1 MRLIQSICRRL
12 VRAFGQRDI
21 YIIRGMRLL
30 LDPANHVDFRLAA
43 RLPFEEG
50 QIARTANIIEQEA
63 LDVFLDIGANIGLYT
78 VAVGRLAAVRKVYAF
93 EPVRANYNQLCANIY
108 LNDLDRKVD
117 AHRIALGDKAELA
130 SIYIEP
136 KSTGRSRLD
145 PNYSGDR
152 NAFTTHETVEIKRL
166 DDCLSLHGQRVFV
179 KIDVEGHALAV
190 LRGMV
195 GILKSNFVHIQAE
208 LLEYDRENI
217 TDFLDGIGY
226 EMFEEID
233 VDAYFRPK
241 CYEARGSGQLCAVTN
256 AVPK

>member
-1 MRLIQSICRRL
+1 MRLIKSISKRL
-12 VRAFGQRDI
+12 VRAFGRRDV

-43 RLPFEEG
+43 RLPFEEE
-50 QIARTANIIEQEA
+50 QIAKTANIIEQEA
-63 LDVFLDIGANIGLYT
+63 MNVFIDIGANIGLYT
-78 VAVGRLAAVRKVYAF
+78 VAVGRLPEVEKVYAF

-108 LNDLDRKVD
+108 LNDLNLKVD
-117 AHRIALGDKAELA
+117 ARRIALGDKVELA

-152 NAFTTHETVEIKRL
+152 NAFTDRETVEIRRL
-166 DDCLSLHGQRVFV
+166 DDCLLMSGERVFI

-190 LRGMV
+190 LRGME
-195 GILKSNFVHIQAE
+195 GLLKRNLVHIQVE
-208 LLEYDRENI
+208 LLEYDRESI
-217 TDFLDGIGY
+217 IKFLYNIGY
-226 EMFEEID
+226 EMHVEID
-233 VDAYFRPK
+233 VDGYFRPRR
-241 CYEARGSGQLCAVTN
+241 YEADGSELGAGTN